1 MREPEPFR
9 IKMVEPIRRT
19 TRQERER
26 LIREAGYNL
35 FALRA
40 DDVTIDLLTD
50 SGTGAMSVEQW
61 ASLMRGDESYAGS
74 RSYERF
80 RDTILDVFGFPLVI
94 PTHQGRAAEHL
105 YFGMLLKA
113 GSVVVSNGHFDTTRA
128 HVEIT
133 GALAVDCPCV
143 EAADPRSSAP
153 FKGNIDL
160 DRLRAAVRG
169 PQAGDLAC
177 VLMTVTNN
185 TGGGQPVSMAN
196 LRAASALAHE
206 AGVPLVLDAARI
218 AENAWF
224 IQQREAELAST
235 PVADIM
241 REMASYADV
250 ILMSAKKDGMV
261 NIGGFVAVRDRHV
274 HARLA
279 ERAIL
284 YEGFPTYGGLA
295 GRDLEALAT
304 GLREVSDE
312 AYLSYRIS
320 QVAYLAECLTA
331 AGVPVLQ
338 PAGGH
343 AVYVDAGALLPHIP
357 AEQFPAQALGCALY
371 LEAGVR
377 GVEIGSNMAGRDPRT
392 GSNRHPR
399 LELLRLA
406 LPRRT
411 YTHAQL
417 DVVAAALERIA
428 LRPHAVEGLRMTFE
442 APVLRHFTARFE
454 PMGGLTSR
462 SAVPRTEWV
471 EGAEGLF
478 GGGIEPPRHHGLPD
492 SL

>member
-26 LIREAGYNL
+26 LIRQAGYNL

-40 DDVTIDLLTD
+40 DDVSIDLLTD

-80 RDTILDVFGFPLVI
+80 RDTVADVFGFPLVL

-105 YFGMLLKA
+105 YFGMLL
-113 GSVVVSNGHFDTTRA
+113 GEGRLVVSNGHFDTTRA

-133 GALAVDCPCV
+133 RARAIDYPCA
-143 EAADPRSSAP
+143 EAADPRSIEP

-160 DRLRAAVRG
+160 ERLRAVIESAQG
-169 PQAGDLAC
+169 GDLAC

-224 IQQREAELAST
+224 IRQREAAWAST

-250 ILMSAKKDGMV
+250 MLMSAKKDGMV
-261 NIGGFVAVRDRHV
+261 NIGGFVAVRDEQV

-279 ERAIL
+279 ERAIV

-312 AYLSYRIS
+312 AYLSYRVS
-320 QVAYLAECLTA
+320 QVAHLADCIVA

-377 GVEIGSNMAGRDPRT
+377 GVEIGSNMAGRDPLT
-392 GSNRHPR
+392 GRNRHPR

-411 YTHAQL
+411 YTHTQL
-417 DVVAAALERIA
+417 DVVAEALGRIA
-428 LRPHAVEGLRMTFE
+428 LRPRAVEGLRMISE
-442 APVLRHFTARFE
+442 ASVLRHFTARFE
-454 PMGGLTSR
+454 PVSVQTAAPGAPASELPLRRGSPEATV
-462 SAVPRTEWV
+462 SAC
-471 EGAEGLF
+471 
-478 GGGIEPPRHHGLPD
+478 
-492 SL
+492 